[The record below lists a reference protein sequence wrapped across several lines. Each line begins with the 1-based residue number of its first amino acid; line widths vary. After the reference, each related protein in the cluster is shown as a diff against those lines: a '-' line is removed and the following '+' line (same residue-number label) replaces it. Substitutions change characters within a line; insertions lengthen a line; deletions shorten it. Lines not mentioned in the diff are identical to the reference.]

1 MSWNEPGRGN
11 RDPWGGGGG
20 SGNQGPPDLDE
31 VINKVRG
38 KLGGLLGSG
47 GGSGSGRGS
56 GDGGDAGGGGG
67 AGISGK
73 GIGLIAG
80 VAFLVWMAS
89 GIYIIDEGFRGL
101 ELRFGEYQ
109 RTTGPGPHWRPPYP
123 IGSVERVNV
132 EERRVATVG
141 YEVLAGDRRRKIDRE
156 ALMLTRD
163 ENIVEVQIAVQY
175 QVGESLDD
183 ARNYRFNFR
192 DPDDSLRKVA
202 ESAVREVVGR
212 SSLEFVLTE
221 GRAAVAEEVF
231 ELASR
236 AMLNYLTGLRVISV
250 DIQDI
255 QAPDEVQAAFEDVIM
270 AREDAQRVINQATAY
285 ANQVIPEAR
294 GQSARVR
301 EDAEGFRA
309 RTVNEATGESER
321 FLALLREY
329 QRAPEVT
336 RDRIY
341 VDVIGDILERNRK
354 ILIDPEVGDP
364 MLFLP
369 LDRSGEPGSSSDS
382 AARSF
387 ERDLLERRLPA
398 AAGAASSGDARSRGD
413 LRTRGVN

>member
-11 RDPWGGGGG
+11 RDPWGGGG

-38 KLGGLLGSG
+38 KLGGLLGGGSG
-47 GGSGSGRGS
+47 GGGR
-56 GDGGDAGGGGG
+56 DGGDAGGGG

-73 GIGLIAG
+73 GIGVIAG
-80 VAFLVWMAS
+80 LAFVVWMAS

-109 RTTGPGPHWRPPYP
+109 RTVGSGPHWRPPYP
-123 IGSVERVNV
+123 IGTIERVNV
-132 EERRVATVG
+132 EERRVVTVG

-175 QVGESLDD
+175 QISELFED

-192 DPDDSLRKVA
+192 DPDDALRKVA

-221 GRAAVAEEVF
+221 GRAAVSEEVF
-231 ELASR
+231 LLASQ
-236 AMLNYLTGLRVISV
+236 AMENYRTGLRVISV

-255 QAPDEVQAAFEDVIM
+255 QAPDEVQSAFEDVIM

-285 ANQVIPEAR
+285 ANQVIPGAR
-294 GQSARVR
+294 GQAARIR

-309 RTVNEATGESER
+309 RVVNEAQGESER
-321 FLALLREY
+321 FLALLHEY

-341 VDVIGDILERNRK
+341 VDAIGGILERNRK
-354 ILIDPEVGDP
+354 ILIDPDVGDP

-369 LDRSGEPGSSSDS
+369 LDQSGSRSSDS
-382 AARSF
+382 AARGL
-387 ERDLLERRLPA
+387 ERELLERRMPA
-398 AAGAASSGDARSRGD
+398 AAGAAGGADARSRGD